1 MKKIKFIFKEMW
13 YLIKK
18 RKLLFL
24 SPILISLVVLAILV
38 YQIGPAIIISFLYAG
53 I

>member
-13 YLIKK
+13 TLIQK

-24 SPILISLVVLAILV
+24 SPILISLAVLAILV

-53 I
+53 V